1 MDERRYYGL
10 DALRGGMMMLG
21 IVLHAALLYMAA
33 PPVDMPIPTDRN
45 NAYTFDVLFH
55 FIHSF
60 RMPTFFVLAGFFTSL
75 LLEKR
80 GLWGTY
86 KNRGARVLAPLVAA
100 IVVILPVTGLF
111 MLDFMLSARFGTH
124 DIWPKLAQ
132 VQLFAH
138 ELGQKLGHPVDSV
151 SLGHLWFLYY
161 LCLFYL
167 GIPAYRWLARQSLR
181 FEAGVKKSMAS
192 PAVPLLLG
200 CLTAATLWTFP
211 GGQVHDSFMYLKP
224 HVPSLIYY
232 GSFFLLG
239 YIFQGYRE
247 WLESA
252 RRWLPWSAALS
263 LVLFPL
269 SLYLTALDLAA
280 MPQAVGPHAMEAYAF
295 GPHLAATLA
304 HGLCTWALIYF
315 CFGFALRYFDF
326 ASPWTLYYSQ
336 SSYWVFLIHMPLVA
350 LAGWWL
356 VQFDLPAIF
365 KFLCV
370 VGFTMLISL
379 VTYHYAVQKTW
390 VSVFLNGQRFNL
402 NWPWQS
408 SGAN

>member
-138 ELGQKLGHPVDSV
+138 ELGQN
-151 SLGHLWFLYY
+151 WATRWT
-161 LCLFYL
+161 LCRS
-167 GIPAYRWLARQSLR
+167 GICGFCITCACFTWAFR
-181 FEAGVKKSMAS
+181 
-192 PAVPLLLG
+192 
-200 CLTAATLWTFP
+200 LTAGWR
-211 GGQVHDSFMYLKP
+211 GGACVLKLVSKKAWP
-224 HVPSLIYY
+224 HPPC
-232 GSFFLLG
+232 
-239 YIFQGYRE
+239 R
-247 WLESA
+247 
-252 RRWLPWSAALS
+252 
-263 LVLFPL
+263 
-269 SLYLTALDLAA
+269 
-280 MPQAVGPHAMEAYAF
+280 
-295 GPHLAATLA
+295 
-304 HGLCTWALIYF
+304 C
-315 CFGFALRYFDF
+315 C
-326 ASPWTLYYSQ
+326 
-336 SSYWVFLIHMPLVA
+336 WVV
-350 LAGWWL
+350 
-356 VQFDLPAIF
+356 
-365 KFLCV
+365 
-370 VGFTMLISL
+370 
-379 VTYHYAVQKTW
+379 
-390 VSVFLNGQRFNL
+390 
-402 NWPWQS
+402 
-408 SGAN
+408 